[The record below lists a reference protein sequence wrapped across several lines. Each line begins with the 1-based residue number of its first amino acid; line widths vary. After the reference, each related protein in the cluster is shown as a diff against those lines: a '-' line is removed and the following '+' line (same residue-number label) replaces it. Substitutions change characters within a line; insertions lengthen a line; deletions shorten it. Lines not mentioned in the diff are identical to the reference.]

1 MQEPR
6 PEQSLAHSAA
16 RNSHPAPMCPFWHKH
31 KGGAI
36 VGFSCAEVGV
46 PLPAPAPRDNPR
58 DASCEAHSPAPEQLR
73 KQRGCTREQSSP
85 PKPGSHA
92 HARATGP
99 DGLVALA
106 PALALPSSSS
116 PKIAA
121 LAYA

>member
-1 MQEPR
+1 MQAPR

-16 RNSHPAPMCPFWHKH
+16 RNSQPAPMCPFWHKH
-31 KGGAI
+31 KDGAR

-46 PLPAPAPRDNPR
+46 SLPAPAPGN
-58 DASCEAHSPAPEQLR
+58 ASCEAHSPAPEQLR
-73 KQRGCTREQSSP
+73 KQRGFTREQSSP

-99 DGLVALA
+99 DGLAAPAAPA
-106 PALALPSSSS
+106 PALAPLSSLS